1 MKASDILP
9 LLSLMKSQNVHFY
22 SKEGMKIRTAPR
34 DAVMT
39 NPCGAVGATL
49 WNCEVIHLDACSPA
63 AFNIIAVLPDGRI
76 HI

>member
-1 MKASDILP
+1 MKVSDILP

-34 DAVMT
+34 DAIMT

-49 WNCEVIHLDACSPA
+49 WSCEVIQLSAPSQTS
-63 AFNIIAVLPDGRI
+63 FNLTVLLPDGRV